1 MAAATV
7 VVGMTHAALASVA
20 QRVVTAA
27 VVAMLD
33 AVAGSVQRPGQ
44 LEVAG
49 RDRHECEEIEMPV
62 DHCPA
67 TVELVVVAT
76 RRVQLGTPGVAPSA
90 VALEVMVAL
99 AVGLTRR
106 VPPDPAVVVALAVAG
121 LGAAGEQQTGG
132 QERADRPVLPVA
144 SSGRVHWFIL
154 HACFDSGV
162 RE

>member
-99 AVGLTRR
+99 AV
-106 VPPDPAVVVALAVAG
+106 AG